1 MGSSVDA
8 FTYWR
13 REQEPI
19 DHLQVLFDLAAYMDD
34 LAIPIID
41 NAVGMVKKSV
51 RAFEIYDSVF
61 ARYSFE
67 LNYKVGKPNA
77 IMRVAGP
84 GAKQVLFDLADDH
97 FQLT

>member
-51 RAFEIYDSVF
+51 RAFEISDSVF

-67 LNYKVGKPNA
+67 LNYKVGKYNA

-84 GAKQVLFDLADDH
+84 GAKQALFDLADDH